1 MRCSWCVKRKIC
13 VRLESSASPGRTALV
28 RACVVE
34 RDQKVIQNERHR
46 LMVLQVAVHRGES
59 KCEVKL
65 GENSRQTAILYFL
78 VARYS
83 TMSRNSVRVS

>member
-1 MRCSWCVKRKIC
+1 
-13 VRLESSASPGRTALV
+13 
-28 RACVVE
+28 
-34 RDQKVIQNERHR
+34 
-46 LMVLQVAVHRGES
+46 MVLQVAVHRGES

-65 GENSRQTAILYFL
+65 GENSQQTAILYFL